1 MPPSLVS
8 PLARRLAESHQLSLT
23 ELIGTG
29 PRGRVMA
36 DDIRRALSAPPS
48 APASLPPSPSEA
60 AGQQSSSSLGKTSVA
75 ADHLPQTRPEKDGFY
90 VYDCQVSM
98 SALAA
103 LSRPIAVQCDKLLD
117 QRYSLM
123 DYILRAVVKACTS
136 HASAQQDALNV
147 LLFEDRGN
155 YICALRDV
163 ASKTLY
169 QLTRA
174 VQSGSETLEG
184 FHPHIVVCD
193 ALTTREQ
200 VGQYL
205 ELKQRPLFGF
215 ISRGGS
221 QKVGIRVGCDVKSME
236 LDYTFYVSN
245 QIPANQADGVAARL
259 RNLLHDPVSLL
270 LIA

>member
-1 MPPSLVS
+1 MPPTLVS
-8 PLARRLAESHQLSLT
+8 PLARRLAESHQLSLM

-48 APASLPPSPSEA
+48 APSTLPSTASPSEA
-60 AGQQSSSSLGKTSVA
+60 AGQQGSSSLGKTSVA
-75 ADHLPQTRPEKDGFY
+75 ADHLAQTRPEKDGFY

-98 SALAA
+98 GALAA
-103 LSRPIAVQCDKLLD
+103 LSRPIAVQCDKLLN

-136 HASAQQDALNV
+136 HASAQQNALNV
-147 LLFEDRGN
+147 LLFEDKGN

-163 ASKTLY
+163 ATKTLY
-169 QLTRA
+169 QLARA
-174 VQSGSETLEG
+174 VQNGSEPLEG

-200 VGQYL
+200 VEQYL
-205 ELKQRPLFGF
+205 EERPLFGF

-245 QIPANQADGVAARL
+245 HIPADQADAVAARL